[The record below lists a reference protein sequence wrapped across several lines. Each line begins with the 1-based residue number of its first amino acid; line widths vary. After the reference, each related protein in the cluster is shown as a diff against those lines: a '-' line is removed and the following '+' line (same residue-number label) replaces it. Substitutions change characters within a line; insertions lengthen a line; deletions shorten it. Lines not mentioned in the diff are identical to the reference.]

1 MAIDS
6 LDRRILETLRTQ
18 PRVSVLELA
27 RLVGAARN
35 TVYARIERMERQGII
50 TGFGPDLD
58 VVALGYSVTA
68 FTTIEVIQGRFGEV
82 VMRLEEIPAV
92 LEVHTIAGA
101 GDLLCRVV
109 ARSNEEL
116 MERLEEILAIPG
128 VDRTTTSIALA
139 RPIRYRPH
147 VLLDG
152 YPTE

>member
-6 LDRRILETLRTQ
+6 LDRGILETLRSQ

-82 VMRLEEIPAV
+82 VVRLEQIPAV
-92 LEVHTIAGA
+92 LEVHTIAGV

-139 RPIRYRPH
+139 RPIPYRPH